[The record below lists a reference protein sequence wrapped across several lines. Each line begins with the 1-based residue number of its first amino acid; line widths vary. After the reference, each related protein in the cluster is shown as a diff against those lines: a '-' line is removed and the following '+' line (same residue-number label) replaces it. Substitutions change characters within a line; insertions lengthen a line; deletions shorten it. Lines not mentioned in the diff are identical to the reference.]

1 MKTLLKDVQLTED
14 ELRDSASSVV
24 SVKVEAV
31 KPKR

>member
-1 MKTLLKDVQLTED
+1 MKDLQVTDDT
-14 ELRDSASSVV
+14 LRDLVSSVV